1 MDIPDIYNLDNFN
14 KTPNVIKIIIN
25 YTYEYITIYYNG
37 IIDHT
42 IIMKPDNRDDWLYDS
57 NKIYKL
63 NNKSLGELLFDKTYN
78 ITCDRGCDFQE
89 EILFCDLE
97 NNDKAYLY
105 IHSAIEKNEK
115 PLYDECVVTI
125 NIFNSS
131 YSNLIRFNVDPNTI
145 FNSYGS
151 NGNKEIRFL
160 YCPDE
165 ELDELCDAK
174 MRINKCIFLKKT
186 SSHIAAEFVAKIINN
201 LTFDSYTKLVEL
213 KPVYNSKVMTLYFY
227 EFKIKSGNNSHIILI
242 LRNIKT
248 IKKNYN
254 ITYKMN
260 NVIRFNINEF
270 RMNVKR
276 IYSHPANQ
284 RDNYIINPYFN
295 EYPYALKCF

>member
-37 IIDHT
+37 ILDHT
-42 IIMKPDNRDDWLYDS
+42 IIMKPDDDDFWLYKS

-63 NNKSLGELLFDKTYN
+63 NDKTFEELLSGKTYN
-78 ITCDRGCDFQE
+78 ITCDSGCDFQE
-89 EILFCDLE
+89 EIMLCNLNE
-97 NNDKAYLY
+97 NDKAHLY
-105 IHSAIEKNEK
+105 IHSTIEKNDK
-115 PLYDECVVTI
+115 PLYDECVIII
-125 NIFNSS
+125 NIFNSLPL
-131 YSNLIRFNVDPNTI
+131 NLIRFNVDPNTI
-145 FNSYGS
+145 YTSYTLGR
-151 NGNKEIRFL
+151 NEQIDFL

-165 ELDELCDAK
+165 ELDELRNAK
-174 MRINKCIFLKKT
+174 MRLNKCIFFSK

-227 EFKIKSGNNSHIILI
+227 QFKITIGGNSHIILI
-242 LRNIKT
+242 LRNIKI

-260 NVIRFNINEF
+260 NVIRLNINEF
-270 RMNVKR
+270 CMNVKR
-276 IYSHPANQ
+276 IYSHPANL
-284 RDNYIINPYFN
+284 RDNYIINPYLD
-295 EYPYALKCF
+295 EYPYASRCF